1 MTFNLVSPNGS
12 TFSLTYNKSVTL
24 GFLADDV
31 QNNKGVIIAAITVG
45 SKVWKVEEHKNKT
58 LKEMGIT
65 KGLLVHCILRFK
77 GGAGSS

>member
-1 MTFNLVSPNGS
+1 M
-12 TFSLTYNKSVTL
+12 
-24 GFLADDV
+24 
-31 QNNKGVIIAAITVG
+31 IAAITVG

-65 KGLLVHCILRFK
+65 KGLLVHCILRFV